1 MKKYQIAILAVCAV
15 SALSSLISN
24 LPAGHLTSAAIAVV
38 LVLIWR
44 KKDARQP
51 TSSASERSP
60 VPPARSEEH
69 RPSIEHISSTPSA
82 RAAEAAQTP
91 PAKGKVS
98 LVTENFNV
106 AGTSF
111 HQEAIEDLGSENSLY
126 EYTKKELI
134 DEGYEDEKIYQYEFF
149 PEKVELVEEP
159 ENPHDPNAIKVIVD
173 GAHIGY
179 IKAGS
184 CAHVKKLLQSGT
196 VSDISAEIYGGKYKI
211 LSSNDSGDTYT
222 LEKDS
227 KPFGARISISH
238 RK

>member
-24 LPAGHLTSAAIAVV
+24 LPAGYLTSAAIAVV
-38 LVLIWR
+38 LVLFWR
-44 KKDARQP
+44 KNDARQP
-51 TSSASERSP
+51 MSSASERSP
-60 VPPARSEEH
+60 APPARSEEH
-69 RPSIEHISSTPSA
+69 RPSIEPSSSTPPA
-82 RAAEAAQTP
+82 
-91 PAKGKVS
+91 PAKTASAQPAKEKVS

-111 HQEAIEDLGSENSLY
+111 HQEAIEELGSENSLY

-134 DEGYEDEKIYQYEFF
+134 DDGYEDEKIYQYEFF

-184 CAHVKKLLQSGT
+184 CAHVKKLLRSGT
-196 VSDISAEIYGGKYKI
+196 VSDISAEIYGGKFKI
-211 LSSNDSGDTYT
+211 LSSDDSGDTYT
-222 LEKDS
+222 LDKDS
-227 KPFGARISISH
+227 TPFGARVNIIY